1 MTIYEYDFDHFLP
14 FKIITIKRTI
24 RGTKRDFK
32 RRKRK
37 EIAETFCDA
46 RSIGWVEEPR
56 GQKSNVRI
64 GK

>member
-1 MTIYEYDFDHFLP
+1 MTIYEYEFDHFLL
-14 FKIITIKRTI
+14 FKIIPIKHTI
-24 RGTKRDFK
+24 RERNDFK
-32 RRKRK
+32 HRKRK
-37 EIAETFCDA
+37 EIAETFCNA